1 MAVVQRATHV
11 VGEHQVV
18 ISGREEMIR
27 GMNPQVVPGVFVFAT
42 IAPNKRVPDGLT
54 VYSTVR
60 ETEGLS
66 VVIAREDAGRLDLVD
81 PVELGWITL
90 TVNSSLEGVGLTAA
104 VSSVLAEHEIACNVI
119 AGHHHD
125 HLLVPVERVDEA
137 MRLLIELASQR

>member
-1 MAVVQRATHV
+1 MAQRATRV
-11 VGEHQVV
+11 VGEWQVV
-18 ISGREEMIR
+18 ISQRDEMIR
-27 GMNPQVVPGVFVFAT
+27 GMNPEVAQGKFVFAT
-42 IAPNKRVPDGLT
+42 IANNESLPDGVN

-66 VVIAREDAGRLDLVD
+66 VVIAREDAGCLNLVD

-104 VSSVLAEHEIACNVI
+104 VSAVLAEHEIACNVI

-137 MRLLIELASQR
+137 VRLLTELAAQR

>member
-1 MAVVQRATHV
+1 MAAVQRATHV
-11 VGEHQVV
+11 VGEQQVV
-18 ISGREEMIR
+18 ISGRDEMIR

-42 IAPNKRVPDGLT
+42 IAPDERVSDGLT

-104 VSSVLAEHEIACNVI
+104 VSAVLAEHEIACNVI

>member
-1 MAVVQRATHV
+1 MATVQRATRV
-11 VGEHQVV
+11 VGEQHEV
-18 ISGREEMIR
+18 ISGRDEMIR

-42 IAPNKRVPDGLT
+42 IAHHQSLPDGVN
-54 VYSTVR
+54 VYSTVW
-60 ETEGLS
+60 ESEGLS

-104 VSSVLAEHEIACNVI
+104 VSAVLAEHEIACNVI

-137 MRLLIELASQR
+137 ARLLTELASQR